1 MNIVIIIFLIL
12 TLLNGVL
19 YHTLEL
25 TVRGYIAI
33 ISDRGYR
40 LEVVFFFFFKEMSN
54 TCTDVLISDQSFKS
68 VYRTLFPSK
77 LFHNDNKIF
86 KDDSSASY

>member
-40 LEVVFFFFFKEMSN
+40 LEVFFFFFFFQGNVKY
-54 TCTDVLISDQSFKS
+54 L
-68 VYRTLFPSK
+68 YRRINF
-77 LFHNDNKIF
+77 
-86 KDDSSASY
+86 

>member
-40 LEVVFFFFFKEMSN
+40 LEVVFFFFFQGNVKY
-54 TCTDVLISDQSFKS
+54 L
-68 VYRTLFPSK
+68 YRRINF
-77 LFHNDNKIF
+77 
-86 KDDSSASY
+86 

>member
-40 LEVVFFFFFKEMSN
+40 LEVVFFFQGNVKY
-54 TCTDVLISDQSFKS
+54 L
-68 VYRTLFPSK
+68 YRRINF
-77 LFHNDNKIF
+77 
-86 KDDSSASY
+86 